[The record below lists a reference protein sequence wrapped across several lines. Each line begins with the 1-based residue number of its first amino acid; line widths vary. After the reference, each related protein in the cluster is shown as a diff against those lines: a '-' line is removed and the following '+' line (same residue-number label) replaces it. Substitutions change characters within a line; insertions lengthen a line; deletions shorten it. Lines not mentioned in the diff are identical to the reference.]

1 MMTVQASSLSGPS
14 AFTIALA
21 GQPNTGK
28 STVFNQLTG
37 ARQHVGN
44 WPGKTVEQKSGTY
57 SHQGTTYRVVDLP
70 GTYSLAANSLEET
83 ISRDFIIGERPDAV
97 VVLVDAAQLERTMYL
112 LAEVLPLP
120 ARVIVALNMMDV
132 AEQEGRRID
141 VQALEQRLGVPVVPM
156 VAARRRGVP
165 ELIETIHRFV
175 NGRQAY
181 TPSVPEV
188 SDAQRQ
194 ALVQIKDLLAT
205 HVPLGYPPDWV
216 AIKLL
221 EGDTNIK
228 ALVQREMPA
237 GKWTRLEEIMGQNGD
252 GALALA
258 SARYAWIQQVIH
270 KAVRQSAQSGHAIR
284 RGRFDRIATHPL
296 WGIPLAVLV
305 MLVAFGAAMVIAMP
319 VMMGAMSGL
328 PLLIDAIRQAMVGAP
343 AWLSAMLADG
353 LLPGIGMALAFLG
366 FLFGMFLVIGFVED
380 VGYLARMAFVG
391 DRFMSRIG
399 LHGKSFLPML
409 TSLGCNVAGV
419 LGSRVVDTWQQRM
432 MTLVMAPIVP
442 CLAVWGVVGF
452 FGTLFFGAAAPLVTA
467 ALLMALIAWLLFTG
481 LLFKR
486 LLIKEEPGG
495 LIMELP
501 PYHRPN
507 WKTIWSFT
515 WGHTKSFIVRG
526 MTLVAAASVVIWAL
540 SYLPHGNIETS
551 ILGTA
556 GRAMEPVGSIIG
568 LDWRL
573 MVALIASM
581 ASKEAA
587 LATLGVLYGLSSGA
601 GSSSLTGLILGAE
614 AVEHTAIATAIQS
627 SVTPASAL
635 AFVFAAFFSV
645 PCLGTL
651 GAIYSETRSWKWTL
665 GATAYYTATAILAGF
680 LAYRVGLLI
689 F

>member
-1 MMTVQASSLSGPS
+1 MTVQASSLSGRN

-37 ARQHVGN
+37 AKQHVGN

-57 SHQGTTYRVVDLP
+57 THQGATYHVVDLP
-70 GTYSLAANSLEET
+70 GTYSLTANSLEET
-83 ISRDFIIGERPDAV
+83 ISRDFIIEEHPDAV
-97 VVLVDAAQLERTMYL
+97 IVLVDAAQLERTMYL

-120 ARVIVALNMMDV
+120 APAIVALNMMDV

-141 VQALEQRLGVPVVPM
+141 VQTLEQRIGVPVVPM
-156 VAARRRGVP
+156 VAAKKQGVP
-165 ELIETIHRFV
+165 ELVETIHRFV
-175 NGRQAY
+175 RNRRDYA
-181 TPSVPEV
+181 PSVPAV
-188 SDAQRQ
+188 SDSERQ
-194 ALVQIKDLLAT
+194 VLAQIKDLIAT
-205 HVPLGYPPDWV
+205 HVPATYPQDWV
-216 AIKLL
+216 ALKLL
-221 EGDTNIK
+221 EGDTAVK
-228 ALVQREMPA
+228 MLVQQNLPPSQWR
-237 GKWTRLEEIMGQNGD
+237 KLEKIVGQNGD
-252 GALALA
+252 GALIVA
-258 SARYAWIQQVIH
+258 STRYTWIQQVIQG
-270 KAVRQSAQSGHAIR
+270 AVSQSAQDSAEVR
-284 RGRFDRIATHPL
+284 RGKFDKIATHPI
-296 WGIPLAVLV
+296 WGIPLAILI
-305 MLVAFGAAMVIAMP
+305 MLIAFGAAMIIAMP
-319 VMMGAMSGL
+319 VMMITMGGL
-328 PLLIDAIRQAMVGAP
+328 PSLIDATRQALVGAP
-343 AWLSAMLADG
+343 AWLSALLADG
-353 LLPGIGMALAFLG
+353 LLPGVGMALAFLG

-380 VGYLARMAFVG
+380 VGYLARVAFVG

-419 LGSRVVDTWQQRM
+419 LGSRVVDSWQQRM

-442 CLAVWGVVGF
+442 CLAVWGVTGF
-452 FGTLFFGAAAPLVTA
+452 FGTLFFGTAAPLVTV
-467 ALLMALIAWLLFTG
+467 ALLVTLIVWLLFTG
-481 LLFKR
+481 FLFKR
-486 LLIKEEPGG
+486 ALIKEEPGG

-501 PYHRPN
+501 PYHKPN

-515 WGHTKSFIVRG
+515 WGHTKSFITRG
-526 MTLVAAASVVIWAL
+526 MTLVAGASVVIWML
-540 SYLPHGNIETS
+540 SYLPNGDIETS
-551 ILGTA
+551 ILGSA
-556 GRAMEPVGSIIG
+556 GRVVEPVGRLMG

-601 GSSSLTGLILGAE
+601 GTSSLTGLIMGAE

-627 SVTPASAL
+627 SVSPASAL

-665 GATAYYTATAILAGF
+665 GATAYYTVAALLAGF
-680 LAYRVGLLI
+680 LAYRVGLVI